1 MDSVVTEDRSG
12 ADDRFDTARI
22 TAAVDALAEKH
33 AGREDVF
40 RSALAQ
46 LLKAEMIEAR
56 ATAQAVLL
64 KDRHGRRCAE
74 RLCFMQDEIIRIL
87 YSAATRHLYR
97 SHVPSG
103 AERMAV
109 VATGGYG
116 RGLMAPE
123 SDIDL
128 LFILPYKQTA
138 WGEQVAEAIL
148 YCLWDMGLKVG
159 HATRS
164 VDECIR
170 QARGDM
176 TIRTAILETRFLT
189 GDQPLYDELVAR
201 FDKDVVQGTASEFV
215 TAKLAERE
223 ERHRRAGQ
231 SRYLVEPN
239 VKDGKGGLRDLHT
252 LFWIAKYVYRVRE
265 TDELVERGVFDA
277 QEYRTFRR
285 CADFL
290 WSVRCNLHFV
300 SGRAE
305 ERLSFDMQREIA
317 VRLGYTSHPGM
328 QDVERFMKHY
338 FLVAKDVGDLTAI
351 LCAKLEDEQAKP
363 APVLSR
369 MVARLRPSAQRR
381 RVPDSDDF
389 IIDNNRINLAAPDV
403 FKHDPVNLIRI
414 FRLAQKNNLAFHPDA
429 MRTVTRSLKLIN
441 TQLRENPEA
450 NRLFMEILTSDNA
463 EIVLRRMNETGV
475 LGHFIRAF
483 GKIVSMMQFNMYHH
497 YTVDEHLI
505 RCVGY
510 LQEIERG
517 GNDEFVVASDLFRK
531 IQPEHRA
538 VIYITTLLHD
548 IAKGRPEDHSI
559 AGAKVARRLCPRLG
573 FNAADTELV
582 AWLIEEHLT
591 MSTVAQSRDL
601 SDRKTIENFAAVVQS
616 VEQMKLLTILTTAD
630 IRGVGPGVWN
640 GWKAQL
646 LRTLY
651 YETEPVLTG
660 GFSEVNRAQRIAVA
674 QREFRAAFTEWPE
687 AELNAYIG
695 RHYPAYWLKVDL
707 QRKIRQARFIR
718 ASEQAG
724 HKLAINV
731 GFDEARG
738 VTELTIL
745 ATDHPWLLSI
755 IAGACASAGANI
767 VDAQIYTT
775 TDGRA
780 LDTIAISREYDRDED
795 EGRRATRIGEMIEQV
810 LEGKLRLP
818 EVVARKARQPRQGA
832 RFRGRA
838 GSHHQQPV
846 VGPLHRDRGLRPR
859 PPRPAVSADD
869 RDLEAQPQHC
879 LRPCRDLRRTRPRR
893 VLRHRPARRPD
904 QRADPAGRDQE
915 RADSSARQRRQRRA
929 AGGVDALACHGQAPR
944 AIAISTSIDTTARSA
959 GGSSTPRPISLIID
973 FSGILDHPPARVMT
987 TEHALAAMGFA
998 SLYPSYDRRAR
1009 LRYGSSPAV
1018 GLATVGR
1025 ATARC
1030 LR

>member
-1 MDSVVTEDRSG
+1 MDSVTTEHRPEV
-12 ADDRFDTARI
+12 DDRFDTARI
-22 TAAVDALAEKH
+22 TAAIDALAEKH
-33 AGREDVF
+33 QGREDTF
-40 RSALAQ
+40 RTAVAQ
-46 LLKAEMIEAR
+46 LLKAELIAAR
-56 ATAQAVLL
+56 AAAQAILL

-74 RLCFMQDEIIRIL
+74 RLCHVQDEIIRIL

-97 SHVPSG
+97 SPIPSG

-164 VDECIR
+164 VDESIR

-189 GDQPLYDELVAR
+189 GDQPLYNELVER

-223 ERHRRAGQ
+223 ERHRRGGQ

-239 VKDGKGGLRDLHT
+239 VKDGKGALRDLHT
-252 LFWIAKYVYRVRE
+252 LFWIAKYVYRVRD

-290 WSVRCNLHFV
+290 WSVRCNLHFYC
-300 SGRAE
+300 GRPE
-305 ERLSFDMQREIA
+305 ERLSFDLQREIA
-317 VRLGYTSHPGM
+317 IRLGYTSHPGM

-338 FLVAKDVGDLTAI
+338 FLVAKEVGNLTAI
-351 LCAKLEDEQAKP
+351 LCAKLEDQQAKP

-369 MVARLRPSAQRR
+369 MMARLRPAQVKR

-389 IIDNNRINLAAPDV
+389 IVDNNRINVAAPDI

-429 MRTVTRSLKLIN
+429 MRDVTRSLGLIN
-441 TQLRENPEA
+441 ASMRENPEA

-505 RCVGY
+505 RCVGF
-510 LQEIERG
+510 LQDIERG
-517 GNDEFVVASDLFRK
+517 GIEEFTLASDLMRK
-531 IQPEHRA
+531 IRPEHRS
-538 VIYITTLLHD
+538 VIYIVTLLHD

-573 FNAADTELV
+573 FSAADTELV

-646 LRTLY
+646 LRSLY

-660 GFSEVNRAQRIAVA
+660 GFSEVDRGKRLVA
-674 QREFRAAFTEWPE
+674 AHAEFRMAFAEWP
-687 AELNAYIG
+687 ADELDAYLG
-695 RHYPAYWLKVDL
+695 RHYPAYWLKVEL
-707 QRKIRQARFIR
+707 PRKIRHARFVR
-718 ASEQAG
+718 SSEQAG

-731 GFDEARG
+731 GFDEVRG
-738 VTELTIL
+738 VTELTIF
-745 ATDHPWLLSI
+745 AADHPWLLSI

-780 LDTIAISREYDRDED
+780 LDTISISREYDRDED
-795 EGRRATRIGEMIEQV
+795 EGRRATRIGEMIEDV

-818 EVVARKARQPRQGA
+818 EVVARRTVRSKARPFVIEPEVTINNQW
-832 RFRGRA
+832 
-838 GSHHQQPV
+838 S
-846 VGPLHRDRGLRPR
+846 DRYTVIEVSGLDRPGLLYELTT
-859 PPRPAVSADD
+859 AISKLNLNIASAHV
-869 RDLEAQPQHC
+869 A
-879 LRPCRDLRRTRPRR
+879 TF
-893 VLRHRPARRPD
+893 
-904 QRADPAGRDQE
+904 GE
-915 RADSSARQRRQRRA
+915 RARDVFYVTDLLGAQINAPTRQSAIKSALTHVMAGDKAIQPA
-929 AGGVDALACHGQAPR
+929 A
-944 AIAISTSIDTTARSA
+944 
-959 GGSSTPRPISLIID
+959 
-973 FSGILDHPPARVMT
+973 
-987 TEHALAAMGFA
+987 
-998 SLYPSYDRRAR
+998 
-1009 LRYGSSPAV
+1009 
-1018 GLATVGR
+1018 
-1025 ATARC
+1025 
-1030 LR
+1030 

>member
-1 MDSVVTEDRSG
+1 MDHIVKEARPG
-12 ADDRFDTARI
+12 ADERFDTARFTPAI
-22 TAAVDALAEKH
+22 AELAAKDQ
-33 AGREDVF
+33 GREDVF
-40 RSALAQ
+40 RSSLAQ
-46 LLKAEMIEAR
+46 LLKAELIAAR
-56 ATAQAVLL
+56 AVAQAILL

-74 RLCFMQDEIIRIL
+74 RLCFVQDEIIRIL
-87 YSAATRHLYR
+87 FAAATRHLYH
-97 SHVPSG
+97 SPIPSG

-164 VDECIR
+164 VDESIR

-189 GDQPLYDELVAR
+189 GDKPLYDELVAR
-201 FDKDVVQGTASEFV
+201 FDKEVVQGTAAEFV

-223 ERHRRAGQ
+223 GGHRRAGQ

-252 LFWIAKYVYRVRE
+252 LFWIAKYVYRVRD
-265 TDELVERGVFDA
+265 TDELLERGVFDA
-277 QEYRTFRR
+277 QEYRIFRR

-290 WSVRCNLHFV
+290 WSVRCNLHFLT
-300 SGRAE
+300 GRAE
-305 ERLSFDMQREIA
+305 ERLSFDTQREIA
-317 VRLGYTSHPGM
+317 IQLGYTSHPGM

-338 FLVAKDVGDLTAI
+338 FLIAKEVGALTAI
-351 LCAKLEDEQAKP
+351 LCAKLENEQAK
-363 APVLSR
+363 AVPVLSR
-369 MVARLRPSAQRR
+369 MMARFRPSPVRR
-381 RVPDSDDF
+381 RVPESDDF

-403 FKHDPVNLIRI
+403 FKHDPVNMIRI

-429 MRTVTRSLKLIN
+429 MRTVTRSLKLVN
-441 TQLRENPEA
+441 TELRADPEA
-450 NRLFMEILTSDNA
+450 NRLFMEILTSNDA

-505 RCVGY
+505 RCIGF

-517 GNDEFVVASDLFRK
+517 GSDEFIVASDLMRK
-531 IQPEHRA
+531 IRPEHRP
-538 VIYITTLLHD
+538 VLYIATLLHD
-548 IAKGRPEDHSI
+548 IAKGRLEDHSI

-573 FNAADTELV
+573 FSAADTEMV
-582 AWLIEEHLT
+582 AWLSEEHLT

-601 SDRKTIENFAAVVQS
+601 TDRKTIENFAAVVQS

-660 GFSEVNRAQRIAVA
+660 GFSEVDRARRLAMA
-674 QREFRAAFTEWPE
+674 QGEFRAAFTEWPE
-687 AELNAYIG
+687 QELNAYVA
-695 RHYPAYWLKVDL
+695 RHYPAYWLKVEL
-707 QRKIRQARFIR
+707 QRKIRHARFLR

-724 HKLAINV
+724 DKLAVNV
-731 GFDEARG
+731 GFDGGRG
-738 VTELTIL
+738 VTALIIL
-745 ATDHPWLLSI
+745 AMDHPWLLSI

-780 LDTIAISREYDRDED
+780 LDTTAITREFERDED
-795 EGRRATRIGEMIEQV
+795 EGRRATRISEMIEDV

-818 EVVARKARQPRQGA
+818 EVVAR
-832 RFRGRA
+832 
-838 GSHHQQPV
+838 
-846 VGPLHRDRGLRPR
+846 
-859 PPRPAVSADD
+859 
-869 RDLEAQPQHC
+869 
-879 LRPCRDLRRTRPRR
+879 
-893 VLRHRPARRPD
+893 
-904 QRADPAGRDQE
+904 
-915 RADSSARQRRQRRA
+915 RA
-929 AGGVDALACHGQAPR
+929 AGRGSKARPFVVEPEVTVNNQWSDRYTVIEVSGLDRPGLLYELTT
-944 AIAISTSIDTTARSA
+944 AISKLNLNIASA
-959 GGSSTPRPISLIID
+959 HVATFG
-973 FSGILDHPPARVMT
+973 
-987 TEHALAAMGFA
+987 E
-998 SLYPSYDRRAR
+998 RAR
-1009 LRYGSSPAV
+1009 DVFYVTDLLGARINAPTRQASIKSALV
-1018 GLATVGR
+1018 HLLANDESVTQPEV
-1025 ATARC
+1025 
-1030 LR
+1030 

>member
-1 MDSVVTEDRSG
+1 
-12 ADDRFDTARI
+12 
-22 TAAVDALAEKH
+22 
-33 AGREDVF
+33 
-40 RSALAQ
+40 
-46 LLKAEMIEAR
+46 
-56 ATAQAVLL
+56 
-64 KDRHGRRCAE
+64 
-74 RLCFMQDEIIRIL
+74 
-87 YSAATRHLYR
+87 
-97 SHVPSG
+97 
-103 AERMAV
+103 
-109 VATGGYG
+109 
-116 RGLMAPE
+116 
-123 SDIDL
+123 
-128 LFILPYKQTA
+128 
-138 WGEQVAEAIL
+138 
-148 YCLWDMGLKVG
+148 MGLKVG

-164 VDECIR
+164 VDESIR

-189 GDQPLYDELVAR
+189 GDQPLYNELVER
-201 FDKDVVQGTASEFV
+201 FDKNVVQGTAAEFV

-265 TDELVERGVFDA
+265 IDELVERGVFDA

-290 WSVRCNLHFV
+290 WSVRCNIHFI

-317 VRLGYTSHPGM
+317 IRLGYTSHPGM

-338 FLVAKDVGDLTAI
+338 FLIAKDVGDLTAI
-351 LCAKLEDEQAKP
+351 LCAKLEDQQAKP

-369 MVARLRPSAQRR
+369 MMARLRPNTTRR

-389 IIDNNRINLAAPDV
+389 IVDNNRINLAAPDI

-441 TQLRENPEA
+441 TQLRESPEA
-450 NRLFMEILTSDNA
+450 NRLFMEILTSNDA

-497 YTVDEHLI
+497 YTVDEHLL

-510 LQEIERG
+510 LQDIERG
-517 GNDEFVVASDLFRK
+517 GNDEFTVASDLMRK
-531 IQPEHRA
+531 IRPEHRA

-548 IAKGRPEDHSI
+548 IAKGRLEDHSI

-573 FNAADTELV
+573 FNAADTETI
-582 AWLIEEHLT
+582 AWLIEQHLT

-674 QREFRAAFTEWPE
+674 QAEFRAAFTEWPE
-687 AELNAYIG
+687 AELNAYIT
-695 RHYPAYWLKVDL
+695 RHYPAYWLKVEL
-707 QRKIRQARFIR
+707 PRKIRHARFLR

-738 VTELTIL
+738 VTEMTIL
-745 ATDHPWLLSI
+745 AIDHPWLLSI

-795 EGRRATRIGEMIEQV
+795 EARRATRIGEMIEDV

-818 EVVARKARQPRQGA
+818 EVVARRAAG
-832 RFRGRA
+832 RG
-838 GSHHQQPV
+838 
-846 VGPLHRDRGLRPR
+846 
-859 PPRPAVSADD
+859 
-869 RDLEAQPQHC
+869 
-879 LRPCRDLRRTRPRR
+879 RTRPFVVEPEVTINNQWSDRYT
-893 VLRHRPARRPD
+893 VIEVSGLDRPGLLYQLTTSISKLNLNIAS
-904 QRADPAGRDQE
+904 AHVATFGE
-915 RADSSARQRRQRRA
+915 RARDVFYVTDLLGAQINAPTRQAAIKSALIHLLANDEAVTQPA
-929 AGGVDALACHGQAPR
+929 A
-944 AIAISTSIDTTARSA
+944 
-959 GGSSTPRPISLIID
+959 
-973 FSGILDHPPARVMT
+973 
-987 TEHALAAMGFA
+987 
-998 SLYPSYDRRAR
+998 
-1009 LRYGSSPAV
+1009 
-1018 GLATVGR
+1018 
-1025 ATARC
+1025 
-1030 LR
+1030 